1 MRKASMLMQM
11 WGGMWKAKQ
20 MSVDVVHFSSSS
32 PAVREREIETA
43 LACFSLAIEKKV
55 GGPFVILSSGDNHKT
70 ILWQTQN
77 YLQRFRK
84 F

>member
-1 MRKASMLMQM
+1 LHSTPRSEE
-11 WGGMWKAKQ
+11 
-20 MSVDVVHFSSSS
+20 
-32 PAVREREIETA
+32 VREREIETT

-77 YLQRFRK
+77 YLQRFSSYRSTEARIALRNIK
-84 F
+84 LR

>member
-43 LACFSLAIEKKV
+43 LACFSLAIEK
-55 GGPFVILSSGDNHKT
+55 
-70 ILWQTQN
+70 
-77 YLQRFRK
+77 
-84 F
+84 